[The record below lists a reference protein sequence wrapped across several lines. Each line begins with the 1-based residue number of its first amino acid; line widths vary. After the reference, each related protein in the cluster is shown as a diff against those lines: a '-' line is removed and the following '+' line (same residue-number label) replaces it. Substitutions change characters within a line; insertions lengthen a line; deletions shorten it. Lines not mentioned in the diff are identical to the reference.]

1 MTSADRPRGPG
12 DMPALY
18 EIRVRGAFDQT
29 WRGLMEGMTLEVVHQ
44 ESQPVTVIRVV
55 VQDQAALAGLLDA
68 LFGLNARVLSVT
80 ALEVTQARLLGM

>member
-1 MTSADRPRGPG
+1 MTFADRPNAPG

-18 EIRVRGAFDQT
+18 EIRVRGVFDQK
-29 WRGLMEGMTLEVVHQ
+29 WRGLAEGMTLEVVRN
-44 ESQPVTVIRVV
+44 EAEPVTVIRVV

-80 ALEVTQARLLGM
+80 ALEAA

>member
-1 MTSADRPRGPG
+1 MTYADRPNAPG

-18 EIRVRGAFDQT
+18 EIRVRGVFEQKWCDLA
-29 WRGLMEGMTLEVVHQ
+29 EGMTLKVVH
-44 ESQPVTVIRVV
+44 EKAQPVTVIRVV

-80 ALEVTQARLLGM
+80 ALEAA